1 MLPLG
6 SSGAAGN
13 HLPRWGCE
21 RGLPSI
27 RFPGRAAHLF
37 ERMDLIKSFL
47 GPPSRPA
54 KGWKRRDF
62 LRALVATP
70 MLGGALIQRGTSPP
84 SSIRTQWAP
93 SARLSARPRQPFR
106 TFRIGQTRIGQDLE
120 RGGYLFVP
128 ESYRENQPAPL
139 LVALHG
145 GGGHAG
151 RWSDIYAAC
160 ENRGIVLVAPDSRG
174 RTWDRVN
181 GAFGPDVAFIDAVL
195 RFTFE
200 RCVID
205 PLRIALAGFSDGASY
220 ALSLGPPN
228 GDLFSHLIAWSPG
241 FSDPEDPIVGA
252 PRVFVSHGSDDR
264 VLPVSMSRSA
274 IVPMFEMDGYEVTY
288 FEFTGRHELTTEAVD
303 KGLNWFLTS

>member
-1 MLPLG
+1 
-6 SSGAAGN
+6 
-13 HLPRWGCE
+13 
-21 RGLPSI
+21 
-27 RFPGRAAHLF
+27 
-37 ERMDLIKSFL
+37 MDLIKSL
-47 GPPSRPA
+47 PGPPNRLA
-54 KGWKRRDF
+54 KAWTRRDF
-62 LRALVATP
+62 VGALLATP
-70 MLGGALIQRGTSPP
+70 MLSGASRLRDETSLPP
-84 SSIRTQWAP
+84 SLRTP
-93 SARLSARPRQPFR
+93 CKLNARLTARPRRPFR
-106 TFRIGQTRIGQDLE
+106 SFRRGQTRIGQDLE

-128 ESYRENQPAPL
+128 ESYREDQPAPL

-151 RWSDIYAAC
+151 RWSDLYAAC

-200 RCVID
+200 RCAID

-220 ALSLGPPN
+220 TLSLGPPN

-241 FSDPEDPIVGA
+241 FSDPEGPIVGA
-252 PRVFVSHGSDDR
+252 PRVFVSHGTDDR

-288 FEFTGRHELTTEAVD
+288 FEFQGRHELTTKAIDE
-303 KGLNWFLTS
+303 GLNWFLTA

>member
-1 MLPLG
+1 
-6 SSGAAGN
+6 
-13 HLPRWGCE
+13 
-21 RGLPSI
+21 
-27 RFPGRAAHLF
+27 
-37 ERMDLIKSFL
+37 MDLIKSFP
-47 GPPSRPA
+47 GPPNRLA
-54 KGWKRRDF
+54 KAWTRRDF
-62 LRALVATP
+62 VGALVATP
-70 MLGGALIQRGTSPP
+70 MLSGASRLRDETSLPP
-84 SSIRTQWAP
+84 SLRTP
-93 SARLSARPRQPFR
+93 CKLNARLTARPRRPFR
-106 TFRIGQTRIGQDLE
+106 SFRRGQTRIGQDLE

-128 ESYRENQPAPL
+128 ESYREDQPAPL

-151 RWSDIYAAC
+151 RWSDLYAAC

-200 RCVID
+200 RCAID

-220 ALSLGPPN
+220 TLSLGPPN

-252 PRVFVSHGSDDR
+252 PRVFVSHGTDDR

-288 FEFTGRHELTTEAVD
+288 FEFQGRHELTTKAIDE
-303 KGLNWFLTS
+303 GLNWFLTA